1 MTNTEL
7 TEDQLIELKSE
18 FVDFKINEMTNK
30 ELTDYVRSM
39 MLLEIDPDPEILK
52 DEIDAYDDFLYDI
65 LVSYVKDEE
74 NSYEVLQE
82 YIHERH
88 ENDWIDDV

>member
-1 MTNTEL
+1 MNTAEL

-18 FVDFKINEMTNK
+18 FVDFKINEMTNE
-30 ELTDYVRSM
+30 ELADYVRSM
-39 MLLEIDPDPEILK
+39 MLLDIDPDPEILK
-52 DEIDAYDDFLYDI
+52 DEIDAYDDYLYDI
-65 LVSYVKDEE
+65 LVSYVLDEDGA
-74 NSYEVLQE
+74 YDILQE

>member
-7 TEDQLIELKSE
+7 TQDQLIELKSE
-18 FVDFKINEMTNK
+18 FVDFKINEMSFA
-30 ELTDYVRSM
+30 ELQDYVRAM
-39 MLLEIDPDPEILK
+39 MLLDIDPDPEILK

-65 LVSYVKDEE
+65 LVPYVKGEE

-82 YIHERH
+82 FIHERH
-88 ENDWIDDV
+88 EHDWIDN

>member
-1 MTNTEL
+1 MIQAEL

-52 DEIDAYDDFLYDI
+52 DEIDSYDDNLYDV
-65 LVSYVKDEE
+65 LVPYVLDQEG
-74 NSYEVLQE
+74 SWEVMQE
-82 YIHERH
+82 FLHDRQEQWSGKYS
-88 ENDWIDDV
+88 

>member
-39 MLLEIDPDPEILK
+39 MLLDIDPDPEILK
-52 DEIDAYDDFLYDI
+52 DEIDAYDEHLYDI
-65 LVSYVKDEE
+65 LVPYVKDEE
-74 NSYEVLQE
+74 NSYEILQE

-88 ENDWIDDV
+88 ENDWIDN

>member
-18 FVDFKINEMTNK
+18 FVDFKINEMTNE
-30 ELTDYVRSM
+30 ELADYVRSM

-52 DEIDAYDDFLYDI
+52 DTIDEYDEHLYDI
-65 LVSYVKDEE
+65 LVPYVLDEDGA
-74 NSYEVLQE
+74 YDILQE
-82 YIHERH
+82 YIHELH
-88 ENDWIDDV
+88 ANDWIDN

>member
-18 FVDFKINEMTNK
+18 FVDFKINEMTNE
-30 ELTDYVRSM
+30 ELADYVRAM

-52 DEIDAYDDFLYDI
+52 DTIDEYDEHLYDI
-65 LVSYVKDEE
+65 LVPYVLDEDGA
-74 NSYEVLQE
+74 YDILQE

-88 ENDWIDDV
+88 EHDWIDDV

>member
-1 MTNTEL
+1 MREL

-18 FVDFKINEMTNK
+18 FVDFKINEMTNE
-30 ELTDYVRSM
+30 ELADYVRSM

-52 DEIDAYDDFLYDI
+52 DTIDEYDEHLYDVLVPYVLDEDGAYDI
-65 LVSYVKDEE
+65 
-74 NSYEVLQE
+74 LQE

-88 ENDWIDDV
+88 ENDWIDD

>member
-18 FVDFKINEMTNK
+18 FVEFKLNEMSFA
-30 ELTDYVRSM
+30 ELQNYVRDM

-52 DEIDAYDDFLYDI
+52 DTIDEYDDYLYDI
-65 LVSYVKDEE
+65 LVPYVLDEDGA
-74 NSYEVLQE
+74 YDILQE
-82 YIHERH
+82 YIHDLH
-88 ENDWIDDV
+88 DNDWIDN

>member
-1 MTNTEL
+1 MTNTKL
-7 TEDQLIELKSE
+7 TKDQLIELKSE
-18 FVDFKINEMTNK
+18 FVEFKLNEMSFA
-30 ELTDYVRSM
+30 ELQDYVRAM
-39 MLLEIDPDPEILK
+39 MLLDIDPDPEILK

-65 LVSYVKDEE
+65 LVPYVKGEE
-74 NSYEVLQE
+74 NSYEILQE

>member
-7 TEDQLIELKSE
+7 TEDQLIELKKE
-18 FVDFKINEMTNK
+18 FIEFKLNEMTN
-30 ELTDYVRSM
+30 EDLYQYVRDIM
-39 MLLEIDPDPEILK
+39 MLDVDPDPEILK
-52 DEIDAYDDFLYDI
+52 DTIDEYDDFLYDI

-74 NSYEVLQE
+74 NSYEILQE

-88 ENDWIDDV
+88 ENDWIDN

>member
-18 FVDFKINEMTNK
+18 FVEFKLNEMSFA
-30 ELTDYVRSM
+30 ELQDYVRSM

-52 DEIDAYDDFLYDI
+52 DDIDAYDENLYEV
-65 LVSYVKDEE
+65 LVPYVKNEE
-74 NSYEVLQE
+74 NSYEILQE
-82 YIHERH
+82 FIHERH
-88 ENDWIDDV
+88 ENDWIDN

>member
-18 FVDFKINEMTNK
+18 FVDFKLNEMTNE
-30 ELTDYVRSM
+30 ELRDYVRSM

-52 DEIDAYDDFLYDI
+52 DEIDAYDEHLYDI
-65 LVSYVKDEE
+65 LVPYVLDEE
-74 NSYEVLQE
+74 NSYDILQE
-82 YIHERH
+82 YIHDLH
-88 ENDWIDDV
+88 ANDWIDN

>member
-1 MTNTEL
+1 MIQTEL

-52 DEIDAYDDFLYDI
+52 DEIDSYDDNLYDV
-65 LVSYVKDEE
+65 LVPYVLNQEG
-74 NSYEVLQE
+74 SWEVMQE
-82 YIHERH
+82 FLHDRQEQWSGKYS
-88 ENDWIDDV
+88 